1 MSDHQTKVLIVDDE
15 VQIRKLLHLTLESK
29 NYKVFEA
36 INGREAVTFTAT
48 MRPDLVI
55 LDLGLPD
62 MKGQEAL
69 KQIREWSEIPI
80 IILSVQ
86 DDSETIVDALNI
98 GADDYMTKPFET
110 GELLARINVCLRRA
124 IKRDHEKV
132 VFEAKHLKVDF
143 ASRLVYKNG
152 VEVKLTSTEYDLLKF
167 FIKNANKVL
176 TTRQIL
182 KEVWGPGSVEQAQY
196 PRVYVRHLRQKL
208 EEDPDRPQLFQTEAG
223 VGYRFKIKTE

>member
-1 MSDHQTKVLIVDDE
+1 MSENQKILIVDDE
-15 VQIRKLLHLTLESK
+15 AQIRKLLHLTLESK
-29 NYKVFEA
+29 GFKVHEA
-36 INGREAVTFTAT
+36 VNGREAVSFAAT
-48 MRPDLVI
+48 VRPDLII

-62 MKGQEAL
+62 MTGQVAL

-98 GADDYMTKPFET
+98 GADDYMTKPFES
-110 GELLARINVCLRRA
+110 GELLARVNVCLRRTFR
-124 IKRDHEKV
+124 RDHEIT
-132 VFEAKHLKVDF
+132 VFEARNIKVDL
-143 ASRLVYKNG
+143 AARIVYKNG
-152 VEVKLTSTEYDLLKF
+152 VEVKLTSTEYDLLKL

-182 KEVWGPGSVEQAQY
+182 KDVWGPGSVEQAQY

-208 EEDPDRPQLFQTEAG
+208 EENPDSPVLFQTEPG
-223 VGYRFKIKTE
+223 VGYRFKSKE

>member
-1 MSDHQTKVLIVDDE
+1 MNEQQSKILIIDDE
-15 VQIRKLLHLTLESK
+15 AQIRKLLHLTLESRGF
-29 NYKVFEA
+29 KVVEA
-36 INGREAVTFTAT
+36 VNGREGVSFAAT
-48 MRPDLVI
+48 QRPDLII

-69 KQIREWSEIPI
+69 KQIREWSEIPV

-98 GADDYMTKPFET
+98 GADDYVTKPFEA
-110 GELLARINVCLRRA
+110 GELLARVSVCLRRA
-124 IKRDHEKV
+124 LKKD
-132 VFEAKHLKVDF
+132 FEQTVIEVKQIKVDLT
-143 ASRLVYKNG
+143 ARLVYKNG
-152 VEVKLTSTEYDLLKF
+152 VEVKLTSTEYDLLKY
-167 FIKNANKVL
+167 FIKNPNKVL

-208 EEDPDRPQLFQTEAG
+208 EENPDKPVLIQTEPG
-223 VGYRFKIKTE
+223 VGYRFKTKTE